1 MQVPCL
7 CGTRKSRPRVK
18 SELRKQ
24 QYAVTPFD
32 CNLLA
37 HVIVLWP
44 MQNLCV
50 IVQFSLC
57 FISNLRAISKYK
69 PLGAYIWRGYLTEGF
84 LHYVFGGAYMWR
96 CLFSEFCGS
105 PATIFIFTALLFMVE
120 SKCFSRLIFSNFQAF
135 CFSDLIYTLRY

>member
-7 CGTRKSRPRVK
+7 CGMRKSRPRVK

-24 QYAVTPFD
+24 QYTVTPFD

-37 HVIVLWP
+37 HVIVLRP

-50 IVQFSLC
+50 IVQFLLC
-57 FISNLRAISKYK
+57 FILNLRAISKYK
-69 PLGAYIWRGYLTEGF
+69 PLGAYILRGYLTEGF
-84 LHYVFGGAYMWR
+84 LRYEFGGAYTWR
-96 CLFSEFCGS
+96 GLFSEFCGC

-120 SKCFSRLIFSNFQAF
+120 SKCFSRLIFSNFQAS

>member
-24 QYAVTPFD
+24 QYTVTPFD

-37 HVIVLWP
+37 HVIVLRP

-50 IVQFSLC
+50 IVQFLLC
-57 FISNLRAISKYK
+57 FILNLRAISKYK
-69 PLGAYIWRGYLTEGF
+69 PLGAYIWRGYLMEGF
-84 LHYVFGGAYMWR
+84 LCYEFGGAYFR
-96 CLFSEFCGS
+96 NSVVVLQPYLF
-105 PATIFIFTALLFMVE
+105 LLLY
-120 SKCFSRLIFSNFQAF
+120 SSW
-135 CFSDLIYTLRY
+135 

>member
-24 QYAVTPFD
+24 QYTVTPFD

-37 HVIVLWP
+37 HVIVLQP

-50 IVQFSLC
+50 IVQFFAL
-57 FISNLRAISKYK
+57 FYFEF
-69 PLGAYIWRGYLTEGF
+69 EG
-84 LHYVFGGAYMWR
+84 
-96 CLFSEFCGS
+96 
-105 PATIFIFTALLFMVE
+105 
-120 SKCFSRLIFSNFQAF
+120 NFQIQAPGSLYF
-135 CFSDLIYTLRY
+135 EGLFNRGFFAL